1 MELTVGME
9 LIIGE
14 EGNLMKKNG
23 SGEKNSKKFWMAGI
37 GAVIVL
43 AVGIAAVMAVTG
55 ERGEPPITAMYVPY
69 GEGFHIF
76 VSEQAGV
83 FEATFPEEIYDMN
96 GNMIS
101 EEQLVKGNMVEIY
114 GNGIMLESYPG
125 QYPGIMK
132 MKVVKEGSPSDAD
145 VYQEIVDGIYQEPDP
160 AEPPALNLE
169 YTTDMMNAVVIVNRG
184 GYEWVYMDKDGSSNA
199 VVADSAHVLDWKT
212 GEELVDITVSE
223 PLELTLHFSAEPQ
236 NVEVIRYDAS
246 LLGKSQES
254 LEGEKVT
261 VEKKDGKWTL
271 AGVTAGYVYDITG
284 IWENGRANY
293 GFITL
298 ALE

>member
-1 MELTVGME
+1 
-9 LIIGE
+9 
-14 EGNLMKKNG
+14 
-23 SGEKNSKKFWMAGI
+23 
-37 GAVIVL
+37 
-43 AVGIAAVMAVTG
+43 VTG

-114 GNGIMLESYPG
+114 GDGIMLESYPG